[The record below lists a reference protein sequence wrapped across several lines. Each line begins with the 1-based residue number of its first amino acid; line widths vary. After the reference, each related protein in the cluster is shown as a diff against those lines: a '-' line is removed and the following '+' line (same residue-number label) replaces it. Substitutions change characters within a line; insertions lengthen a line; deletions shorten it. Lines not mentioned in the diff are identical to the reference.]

1 MLVNDLAR
9 AAALISIL
17 GTGVVYGTDVF
28 SALVLRP
35 ALAAVDDR
43 ALVAVTGNVHLYGD
57 RRMPL
62 PGIAGLLA
70 AAASAALFGVT
81 GHWANAVAALVAL
94 AVLLVWLLLYL
105 RISAPI
111 NKRLTNAAR
120 TGQVPSNARA
130 LQHNWD
136 RIINARAAL
145 QGAALVA
152 LCAALAI

>member
-9 AAALISIL
+9 AAAVISIL

-62 PGIAGLLA
+62 PGVAGLLA
-70 AAASAALFGVT
+70 SAASAALFGVT

-111 NKRLTNAAR
+111 NKQLTHAAR
-120 TGQVPSNARA
+120 TGHVPSNARV
-130 LQHNWD
+130 LQGNWD
-136 RIINARAAL
+136 RIITARAAL
-145 QGAALVA
+145 QGAALIA
-152 LCAALAI
+152 TCAALAI

>member
-1 MLVNDLAR
+1 MPIYDLAR

-28 SALVLRP
+28 CALVLRP

-62 PGIAGLLA
+62 PGVVGLLA

-81 GHWANAVAALVAL
+81 GHRANTVAALAAT

-111 NKRLTNAAR
+111 NKQLTSAAR
-120 TGQVPSNARA
+120 NGDVPSNARA

-145 QGAALVA
+145 QGAALTAMCV
-152 LCAALAI
+152 ALAI

>member
-1 MLVNDLAR
+1 MPIYDLAR

-28 SALVLRP
+28 CALVLRP

-62 PGIAGLLA
+62 PGVVGLLA

-81 GHWANAVAALVAL
+81 GHRANTVAALAAT

-111 NKRLTNAAR
+111 NKQLISAAR
-120 TGQVPSNARA
+120 NGDVPSNARA

-145 QGAALVA
+145 QGAALTAMCV
-152 LCAALAI
+152 ALAI

>member
-1 MLVNDLAR
+1 MPVYDLAR
-9 AAALISIL
+9 LAALLSIL

-28 SALVLRP
+28 CALVLRP

-62 PGIAGLLA
+62 PGVVGLLG

-81 GHWANAVAALVAL
+81 GHWANTIAALA
-94 AVLLVWLLLYL
+94 AIAMLLVWLMLYL

-111 NKRLTNAAR
+111 NKRLTSAAR
-120 TGQVPSNARA
+120 TGDAPSNARV
-130 LQHNWD
+130 LQRNWD
-136 RIINARAAL
+136 RIITARAAL
-145 QGAALVA
+145 QGAALIAMCVA
-152 LCAALAI
+152 LTI

>member
-9 AAALISIL
+9 AAAVISIL

-62 PGIAGLLA
+62 PGVAGLLA
-70 AAASAALFGVT
+70 SAASAALFGVT
-81 GHWANAVAALVAL
+81 GHWANAVSALVAL

-105 RISAPI
+105 RISVPI
-111 NKRLTNAAR
+111 NKQLTNAAR
-120 TGQVPSNARA
+120 TGQVPSNARV

-136 RIINARAAL
+136 RIITARAAL
-145 QGAALVA
+145 QGAALIA
-152 LCAALAI
+152 MCAALAI